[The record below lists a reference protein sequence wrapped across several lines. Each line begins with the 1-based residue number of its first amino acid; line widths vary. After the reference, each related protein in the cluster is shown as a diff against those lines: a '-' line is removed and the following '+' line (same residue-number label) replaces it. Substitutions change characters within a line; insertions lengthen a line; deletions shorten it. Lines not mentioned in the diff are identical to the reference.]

1 METAK
6 EKLERCFRSIR
17 AKTDFKPVT
26 AIVLGS
32 GLGDYADSMDVKQVI
47 DYKDIEGF
55 PVSTAPGHKGRF
67 VMGYVGKVPVIAMQG
82 RFHYYEG
89 YDMKDVVLPI
99 RIMHMLGAKRLILTN
114 ASGGIRR
121 DLKPGDIMMI
131 TDQISSL
138 VPSPLRGINFDK
150 LGPRFPDMSEI
161 YDKSFREK
169 ARKCALKL
177 GIELK
182 EGIYIQ
188 TQGPN
193 YESPAEIRAY
203 EKNGSRRSRNVDHC
217 RGYSSQP
224 YGNEDIGTFM
234 YFKSCGRHIRKSS
247 YRGGGHSGRK
257 ESGIFT
263 WQTCNSD
270 NKRRMIER

>member
-32 GLGDYADSMDVKQVI
+32 GLGDYADSMDVKQVV

-203 EKNGSRRSRNVDHC
+203 EKMGADAVGMSTTVEAIAANHMGMKILGLSCISNLAAGISENPLTEEEVIVA
-217 RGYSSQP
+217 GKKVASSL
-224 YGNEDIGTFM
+224 
-234 YFKSCGRHIRKSS
+234 GRLVTAIIS
-247 YRGGGHSGRK
+247 
-257 ESGIFT
+257 E
-263 WQTCNSD
+263 
-270 NKRRMIER
+270 E